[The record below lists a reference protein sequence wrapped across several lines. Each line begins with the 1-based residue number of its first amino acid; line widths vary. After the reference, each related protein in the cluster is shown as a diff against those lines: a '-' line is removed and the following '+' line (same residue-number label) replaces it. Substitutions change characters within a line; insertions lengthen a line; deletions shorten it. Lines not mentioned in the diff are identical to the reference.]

1 MYTAEKVLI
10 GGKGGVRRLEL
21 GGDAPI
27 AIQTMWKQPLRE
39 DTLQD
44 TVRKITELEQLG
56 CDILR
61 FAVPDAQSAEVF
73 VKLTGMTPM
82 PLVADIHFDY
92 RLALRCM
99 DGCAAKIR
107 INPGN
112 IGTEDRVKAVIKKAQ
127 DTGTALRIGVNS
139 GSLPADIR
147 NRMEQEIRGG
157 RNAEEARAAALV
169 AGAQRE
175 AALFDKYGFKQEWD
189 AEKRFAE
196 AAYEANLSDAQAKSL
211 YAFFHKIGE
220 DQQAQLAEAVKKQA
234 EETDAALKKEFGN
247 KVSEKMEQYT
257 KGLKAFGSDS
267 IFSQL
272 EQTGLAYHPDFV
284 KMFIKIGEALG
295 ESRTVLGDGKAPTGG
310 ITSARDGGTF
320 SFFGT

>member
-1 MYTAEKVLI
+1 M
-10 GGKGGVRRLEL
+10 
-21 GGDAPI
+21 
-27 AIQTMWKQPLRE
+27 
-39 DTLQD
+39 DTLDQN
-44 TVRKITELEQLG
+44 TGNQSPQGAGNAGSGTGITGTSLTGAFNEAKTGAAGSGNAPTSTTAQPSKGSAPEQTAAEPAAVQPELKAWGAQLSKELKENKDAVKALAKFEDISSLASSYIELEKKLG
-56 CDILR
+56 SMHTLPGEKATKEELDAFYKKLGK
-61 FAVPDAQSAEVF
+61 PDAA
-73 VKLTGMTPM
+73 
-82 PLVADIHFDY
+82 
-92 RLALRCM
+92 
-99 DGCAAKIR
+99 
-107 INPGN
+107 
-112 IGTEDRVKAVIKKAQ
+112 
-127 DTGTALRIGVNS
+127 
-139 GSLPADIR
+139 
-147 NRMEQEIRGG
+147 
-157 RNAEEARAAALV
+157 
-169 AGAQRE
+169 
-175 AALFDKYGFKQEWD
+175 DKYGFKQEWD

-234 EETDAALKKEFGN
+234 EESDAALKKEFGN

-272 EQTGLAYHPDFV
+272 EKTGLAYHPDFV

-295 ESRTVLGDGKAPTGG
+295 ESRTVLGDGSASTRG